1 MTTITELNANNIKY
15 CLLIDLDIDG
25 TTYYISNA
33 YKAVT
38 YNSNSYTECGAFLQ
52 VGQFSEDIKTTN
64 GDINIALSGIPS
76 NIDYIQTILG
86 ANIKGGTCK
95 VYRAFFDDNYQIT
108 NVYQRFSGIIT
119 NYSISEDENIL
130 DSRIT
135 NSVGISVA
143 SINTLLENRV
153 TGQRTNPADRKELYP
168 TDETFY
174 RVPELHNVNFD
185 FGREYTSGGGYGGG
199 GGGGGGGGRGR
210 GGGRNQEQR

>member
-1 MTTITELNANNIKY
+1 MTTITELNNNNIKQ

-33 YKAVT
+33 YKAIT

-52 VGQFSEDIKTTN
+52 IGQFTEDIKTTN
-64 GDINIALSGIPS
+64 GDISIALTGIPS
-76 NIDYIQTILG
+76 NINYIQTILG

-95 VYRAFFDDNYQIT
+95 VHRAFFDDNYAVT

-130 DSRIT
+130 DSNIT
-135 NSVGISVA
+135 NTVAISVA

-153 TGQRTNPADRKELYP
+153 SGQRTNPADRKEFYP
-168 TDETFY
+168 TDETFS

-185 FGREYTSGGGYGGG
+185 FGREYTGGTGRG
-199 GGGGGGGGRGR
+199 GGGGGGGGRNPFDNININMR
-210 GGGRNQEQR
+210 